1 MTSTAHTDL
10 DPLSTP
16 GSATVAEVIEAR
28 RETGTRTDG
37 NRLALVIEGG
47 GSRGVYSS
55 GMVQAL
61 EELGLAKVFDAVYGT
76 SAGAINGAWLL
87 CGRAATGM
95 RSWTDP
101 AIMRRVVDP
110 VRIFRGRPV
119 FDLHYLVHRVY
130 DGIEPMD
137 FPAILANPTTFH
149 PIATDIRTGRSV
161 DLGPYITDKQS
172 LMTAL
177 RASAGLPLLAG
188 PPVALAGGSYFDG
201 GLTETVPI
209 RTAVAAGITHAL
221 VLRTRRTD
229 EVRPPAPLLHRV
241 VGGGYMRAIAP
252 GAFRAWGASGR
263 VSRPWRTATS
273 TPWAITS
280 SRSTRPPVPRPS
292 TARPATPT
300 CSPALSTSVA
310 QRCTRCSAAAPSAL
324 PDLGTTP
331 RSASRGRITAIRV
344 ACAGL
349 GRHPN

>member
-1 MTSTAHTDL
+1 MNRRGSSRVSPGRPVGFCRIVGQVTSTAHTDL

-28 RETGTRTDG
+28 RETGTRADG

-149 PIATDIRTGRSV
+149 PIATDICTGQSV

-252 GAFRAWGASGR
+252 GAFRAWSKRPGQQAMEDSYLGALGDHVLQVHPPAGSPAVESAARDTDLLTRALDIG
-263 VSRPWRTATS
+263 RTAVHS
-273 TPWAITS
+273 LLGGGAL
-280 SRSTRPPVPRPS
+280 R
-292 TARPATPT
+292 TA
-300 CSPALSTSVA
+300 
-310 QRCTRCSAAAPSAL
+310 
-324 PDLGTTP
+324 
-331 RSASRGRITAIRV
+331 
-344 ACAGL
+344 
-349 GRHPN
+349 